1 MKKLTLFVLLIAI
14 AMPAVAALS
23 RADAASVNN
32 LLDDYV
38 AAWLAGNQEGVMRL
52 LIPASVLVPGEK
64 PPYVGRE
71 AIRNYWW
78 PAGAPPFRLDRFEN
92 TRDEILGSD
101 GIAIIRGT
109 QVIEWTS

>member
-1 MKKLTLFVLLIAI
+1 
-14 AMPAVAALS
+14 
-23 RADAASVNN
+23 
-32 LLDDYV
+32 
-38 AAWLAGNQEGVMRL
+38 MRL

-109 QVIEWTS
+109 QVIEWTSGAERWRTHGNYLTVVRKTSAGWRIAIQMAGNGENERLR